1 MICQIRLANF
11 SRIDEAVRDD
21 IMFPVAVLVGHFQLS
36 VMNLIGIAAVM
47 LSVVG
52 FAVAYKLLRHR
63 PFPIRVRFLCVFA
76 LLAAPSILFA
86 VYYFHVLPEYEWFY
100 TLRSWP
106 GSEFL
111 AVFLGCAG
119 GIAASLLPRMFL
131 ILPLFAVLVT
141 AVIPHVKPMLVPLSD
156 AEFHDKWQ
164 GNACLQSTASTC
176 GPASVATILR
186 HFGIN
191 TTEQAIAH
199 SAFSYEG
206 GTEAWYLARYVR
218 SCGLS
223 PRFIFR
229 ATFSPEAGQPALVG
243 VRIGRA
249 GHFIAV
255 LDVRGD
261 LVTVADPLS
270 GETQLTLTEFRH
282 HYEFTCFHMVVLH
295 I

>member
-1 MICQIRLANF
+1 
-11 SRIDEAVRDD
+11 
-21 IMFPVAVLVGHFQLS
+21 
-36 VMNLIGIAAVM
+36 MNLIGITAVVFS
-47 LSVVG
+47 LVG
-52 FAVAYKLLRHR
+52 FAVAHTLLRR
-63 PFPIRVRFLCVFA
+63 RPIRIRIRFCCAFA
-76 LLAAPSILFA
+76 LLAVPSVLFA
-86 VYYFHVLPEYEWFY
+86 VYYLHVLPEYEWFY
-100 TLRSWP
+100 SLRSWP

-111 AVFLGCAG
+111 VVLLGCAG
-119 GIAASLLPRMFL
+119 GAAAALIPRMLL
-131 ILPLFAVLVT
+131 ILPLFAVLAMSV
-141 AVIPHVKPMLVPLSD
+141 VPHIKPVLVPLTD
-156 AEFHDKWQ
+156 DEFKDKWE

-191 TTEQAIAH
+191 TTERETARA
-199 SAFSYEG
+199 AFSYEG

-223 PRFIFR
+223 ARFVFR

-255 LDVRGD
+255 LDVHDD

-270 GETQLTLTEFRH
+270 GETRMTLTEFRH
-282 HYEFTCFHMVVLH
+282 LYEFTGFHMV
-295 I
+295 IQRS